1 MEWMKGQY
9 ETDLGDVTY
18 LTRDLMERTKDMDR
32 INIRDRETS
41 SDLEDIILYLL
52 EA

>member
-1 MEWMKGQY
+1 M
-9 ETDLGDVTY
+9 
-18 LTRDLMERTKDMDR
+18 TRDLRDRTKEMDR

-41 SDLEDIILYLL
+41 SDLEEIILYLL